1 MSCDDNSTRPASRM
15 SRALRVFRQ
24 AFVREMVS

>member
-1 MSCDDNSTRPASRM
+1 MSCSNNSAPQTQN